1 MSALQT
7 PKAECASCAMS
18 GEEYLARKYCAPT
31 AYWHCLHELEPS
43 GTGRFYTFDEMN
55 YPQYWLKAVAKYIQ
69 QEPSAA
75 ARQLHRRVEEAR
87 AEFRAKQEKIYG
99 ERTLYAISRSRE
111 AIYAK
116 EDAAWNTFSAQ
127 KQAYLRDYLK
137 AIATGLMKRK
147 STGRKCKQCN
157 TAKVLGRARY
167 CDLCAKQRQRES
179 LRASRKRQRQNKPL
193 GDINSLPRAI
203 QPEGLTKSK
212 SSEKDHLA
220 TTIAG
225 AAKDC
230 TFTDKKAAS
239 ARREEAKGT

>member
-1 MSALQT
+1 MTPLQAT
-7 PKAECASCAMS
+7 KTHCANRSMS
-18 GEEYLARKYCAPT
+18 GEECLARKYCAPT
-31 AYWHCLHELEPS
+31 VYWHCLHELEPS
-43 GTGRFYTFDEMN
+43 GTGRYYTFDELN
-55 YPQYWLKAVAKYIQ
+55 CPQYWLKAVAKYAQ

-75 ARQLHRRVEEAR
+75 ARQLHRRVEAAR

-111 AIYAK
+111 AIYDK

-127 KQAYLRDYLK
+127 KQAYLKDYLK
-137 AIATGLMKRK
+137 AIATGVVKRK

-157 TAKVLGRARY
+157 AAKVLGRARY

-179 LRASRKRQRQNKPL
+179 LRTSRSRQRQNRLL
-193 GDINSLPRAI
+193 GDINSLSGAI
-203 QPEGLTKSK
+203 QPEGLTKTK
-212 SSEKDHLA
+212 SSKKGHLA

-230 TFTDKKAAS
+230 TLTDKNAAS
-239 ARREEAKGT
+239 AKLPEVAET